1 MIERKDTVYDRLGGK
16 AAVAAAVELF
26 YEKIMADDTICR
38 FFAGIE
44 MKRQKAKQRMFLT
57 MVFGGPVKYT
67 GRDIATAHARLKEM
81 GMAKEHFLSVA
92 RHLEETLDELNV
104 PEDLMQEVMHHVSS
118 YETEVL
124 SGESHPPMQT
134 EVVVRQLSEFIEL
147 TSQFSDDMIFRGQAD
162 KNWQLV
168 PAIARLCGTGSKL
181 NIGKIGGWSRLEE
194 EIMSRFIRH
203 ARPHVSTEPAGMVEW
218 LVIAQHHGLPTRLLD
233 WTQNP
238 LVALYFALS
247 TESSQDSIV
256 WAAHPKSV
264 LSMDIDLASLDT
276 MQVYFP
282 DNIDPKL
289 TSQKGCFTAQP
300 FPARSAPFTPL
311 QEDARVLQDGLHSL
325 TRVLIPAEQDVK
337 QDILCDLA
345 NCGIDESG
353 IYPDLFGLSRQ
364 IRKDLLAG
372 RMRL

>member
-1 MIERKDTVYDRLGGK
+1 MDRKDTVYDRLGGK
-16 AAVAAAVELF
+16 QAVAAAVDIF
-26 YEKIMADDTICR
+26 YAKIVADDTIRR
-38 FFAGIE
+38 FFEGIE

-67 GRDIATAHARLKEM
+67 GRDIATAHARLKDM

-92 RHLEETLDELNV
+92 GHLESTLRELDV
-104 PEDLMQEVMHHVSS
+104 PEDLTREVMHHVSS

-124 SGESHPPMQT
+124 SGESHPPMKT

-147 TSQFSDDMIFRGQAD
+147 SSQFSEDMIFRGQAD
-162 KNWQLV
+162 KTWQLV
-168 PAIARLCGTGSKL
+168 PSIARLCGTGSRL
-181 NIGKIGGWSRLEE
+181 DLGKIGGWSRLEE
-194 EIMSRFIRH
+194 EIMNRFIRH
-203 ARPHVSTEPAGMVEW
+203 ARPHVSAEPAGMVEW

-238 LVALYFALS
+238 MVALYFALS
-247 TESSQDSIV
+247 TEATEDSIV

-264 LSMDIDLASLDT
+264 LSVDIDLASLGT

-282 DNIDPKL
+282 VNTDPKL
-289 TSQKGCFTAQP
+289 TSQKGCFTVQP
-300 FPARSAPFTPL
+300 FPARGAPFTPL

-337 QDILCDLA
+337 QDILSDLA
-345 NCGIDESG
+345 NCGVDESS

-364 IRKDLLAG
+364 IRNDLLAG
-372 RMRL
+372 RMKL